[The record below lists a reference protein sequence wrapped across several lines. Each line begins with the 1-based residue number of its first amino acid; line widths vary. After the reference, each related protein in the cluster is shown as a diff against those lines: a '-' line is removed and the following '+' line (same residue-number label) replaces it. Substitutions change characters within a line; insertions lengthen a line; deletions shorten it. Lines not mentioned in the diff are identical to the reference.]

1 VLNKYDITRPNKIMT
16 ALRAQLKKA
25 KTDSHR
31 KIISQRH
38 EAVGRK
44 AKEMINLVFITAFS
58 EKMN

>member
-1 VLNKYDITRPNKIMT
+1 MT